1 MKKRTLPP
9 DSLQFLQCFTDEE
22 LLRYRKTGKPG
33 LVGVHLDQCARCRDR
48 YGRIGE
54 AKPESRTKA
63 GSRVKPGKFEPL
75 RIPPGPETIEEGQF
89 WTTLPSPRTSSG
101 RIAENISAA
110 GGGRAVMIIWA
121 GKGTKDLTNLIR
133 VIPISWDFDF
143 LAESEDLFIPEKK
156 SPLGIPFFIETW
168 NERLMYAGN
177 LADFRGLIGKTEKK
191 KLDALRAALRP
202 KRHIPE
208 DIREWRKRER
218 QLTDYLSLPVA
229 LSIREAPI
237 ELQRYRAAADDEG
250 LKLSEVRP
258 MTLIETDRYS
268 LVLVQVRDTVVLRL
282 LAGGVKSQSLAIDGH
297 SIQMTPAGKGLFEC
311 VLGKSDSMPK
321 SVELHLNVLGD
332 ELVLQPRFR
341 KK

>member
-33 LVGVHLDQCARCRDR
+33 PVGAHLDQCARCRDR

-54 AKPESRTKA
+54 AKPESRPQA
-63 GSRVKPGKFEPL
+63 VSRFRTGKFEPL
-75 RIPPGPETIEEGQF
+75 RIPPVPETVEEGQF
-89 WTTLPSPRTSSG
+89 WTTLPNPRTRSG
-101 RIAENISAA
+101 RIAESSSAA
-110 GGGRAVMIIWA
+110 GGGRAVVVVWA
-121 GKGTKDLTNLIR
+121 GKGTKDLANLIR

-143 LAESEDLFIPEKK
+143 MAESDDLFIPEKK
-156 SPLGIPFFIETW
+156 SPLGIPFFLETW

-177 LADFRGLIGKTEKK
+177 LADFRGLIGKPEKK
-191 KLDALRAALRP
+191 KLDALRPAGRSK
-202 KRHIPE
+202 KRIPE
-208 DIREWRKRER
+208 DIRAWRDRER
-218 QLTDYLSLPVA
+218 QLTNYLSMPVA
-229 LSIREAPI
+229 LSIREAPF

-258 MTLIETDRYS
+258 RTLIETDRYS

-282 LAGGVKSQSLAIDGH
+282 LAGGVKSQSLTVDGH
-297 SIQMTPAGKGLFEC
+297 AFDMTPAGKGMFEH

-321 SVELHLNVLGD
+321 SVELQLNVLGD
-332 ELVLQPRFR
+332 ELVLPLRLR